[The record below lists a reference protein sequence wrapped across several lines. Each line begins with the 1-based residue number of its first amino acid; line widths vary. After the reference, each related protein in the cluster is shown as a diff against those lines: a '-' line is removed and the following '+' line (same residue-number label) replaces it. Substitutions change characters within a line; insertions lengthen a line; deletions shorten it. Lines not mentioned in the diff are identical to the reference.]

1 MQPVSRGASTYYSEM
16 KNRPPFEQVL
26 TFDDVLLIPKESHV
40 LPREVNLKTRLTN
53 KITMNIPLL
62 SAAMDTVTES
72 DMAVAL
78 AREGGIGII
87 HKNLSVEKQVL
98 MVDRVKRS
106 ESGMIVNPITLS
118 ADKTIWDAK
127 NVMANYHISGLPV
140 LDEGKLIGIITNRD
154 IRFETDDSL
163 SVKDRMT
170 AEKLVTVPQGTT
182 LEEAKEVLQ
191 EHRIEKLLV
200 VDKKGSLAGLITVK
214 DIQKKE
220 DFPNACKDE
229 NGRLRVGAA
238 VGVGVDA
245 LERAQALAEADVD
258 VIVIDTAHGHSV
270 RVLNSVNEIKKA
282 VGIVQVI
289 GGNVATTDGTKALI
303 DAGVD
308 CVKVGIGAGASCTT
322 RVVAGV
328 GIPQLSGV
336 MNCADEAQKYNIPVI
351 ADGGIRYSG
360 DLAKAIAAGAHV
372 VMLGSVLAGM
382 DESPGEF
389 ILYEGRQ
396 YKSYRGM
403 GSLGAM
409 QEGSGDRYFQEGAEA
424 TKLVPEGIEGM
435 VPYRGSVR
443 NTIHQLM
450 GGLRSSMGYCG
461 AKDIPDFHSK
471 AEFIQTTSAGVK
483 ESHPHEVKIMKEA
496 PNYQVSDS

>member
-1 MQPVSRGASTYYSEM
+1 
-16 KNRPPFEQVL
+16 
-26 TFDDVLLIPKESHV
+26 
-40 LPREVNLKTRLTN
+40 
-53 KITMNIPLL
+53 
-62 SAAMDTVTES
+62 
-72 DMAVAL
+72 
-78 AREGGIGII
+78 
-87 HKNLSVEKQVL
+87 
-98 MVDRVKRS
+98 
-106 ESGMIVNPITLS
+106 MIVNPVTLS
-118 ADKTIWDAK
+118 IDKTIRDAK

-140 LDEGKLIGIITNRD
+140 VDKGKLVGIITNRD
-154 IRFETDDSL
+154 IRFETNDDL
-163 SVKDRMT
+163 SIRDRMT
-170 AEKLVTVPQGTT
+170 SEKLVTVPQGTT
-182 LEEAKEVLQ
+182 LDEAKKVLQ

-200 VDKKGSLAGLITVK
+200 VDNKGSLAGLITVK

-220 DFPNACKDE
+220 DFPNACKDK

-238 VGVGVDA
+238 LGISGDA
-245 LERAQALAEADVD
+245 TERALALSDAAVD

-270 RVLNSVNEIKKA
+270 GVLNAVTKIKKS
-282 VGIVQVI
+282 VGDLQVVA
-289 GGNVATTDGTKALI
+289 GNVATANGAKALI

-308 CVKVGIGAGASCTT
+308 CLKVGIGAGASCTT
-322 RVVAGV
+322 RIVAGV
-328 GIPQLSGV
+328 GMPQLSGV
-336 MNCADEAQKYNIPVI
+336 MNCVDEAKKYDIPVI

-360 DLAKAIAAGAHV
+360 DLSKAIAAGAEV
-372 VMLGSVLAGM
+372 VMLGSILAGM

-389 ILYEGRQ
+389 ILFEGRQ

-409 QEGSGDRYFQEGAEA
+409 KEGSGDRYFQEGSEV

-435 VPYRGSVR
+435 VPYRGPVK

-461 AKDIPDFHSK
+461 AKDIRDFHGK
-471 AEFIQTTSAGVK
+471 AEFIQTTAAGVK

>member
-1 MQPVSRGASTYYSEM
+1 MM
-16 KNRPPFEQVL
+16 KNRPPFIQAL
-26 TFDDVLLIPKESHV
+26 TFDDVLLVPQESNV
-40 LPREVNLKTRLTN
+40 LPRDVGLQTRLTN
-53 KITMNIPLL
+53 NITMNIPIL

-72 DMAVAL
+72 DMSVAL

-87 HKNLSVEKQVL
+87 HKNLSIENQVV

-106 ESGMIVNPITLS
+106 ESGMIVNPVTLS
-118 ADKTIWDAK
+118 ADKTIRDAK
-127 NVMANYHISGLPV
+127 DVMANYHISGLPV
-140 LDEGKLIGIITNRD
+140 VEKGKLIGIITNRD
-154 IRFETDDSL
+154 IRFETNDSL
-163 SVKDRMT
+163 SIRDRMT
-170 AEKLVTVPQGTT
+170 VEKLITVPQGTT
-182 LEEAKEVLQ
+182 LDEAKKVLQ

-200 VDKKGSLAGLITVK
+200 VDKKGNLAGLITVK

-229 NGRLRVGAA
+229 NGRLRVGAGI
-238 VGVGVDA
+238 GVNEDA
-245 LERAQALAEADVD
+245 KERAQALADAEVD
-258 VIVIDTAHGHSV
+258 VIVIDTAHGHSAS
-270 RVLNSVNEIKKA
+270 VLKFVKNIKKS
-282 VGIVQVI
+282 VGDTQII
-289 GGNVATTDGTKALI
+289 AGNVATGSGTKALI

-328 GIPQLSGV
+328 GMPQLSGV
-336 MNCADEAQKYNIPVI
+336 MDCVDEANNHNIPVI

-360 DLAKAIAAGAHV
+360 DLAKAIAAGAEV
-372 VMLGSVLAGM
+372 VMMGSVLAGM

-409 QEGSGDRYFQEGAEA
+409 QQGSGDRYFQEGAEA

-461 AKDIPDFHSK
+461 AKNIKDFHRK
-471 AEFIQTTSAGVK
+471 AEFIQTTAAGVK

>member
-1 MQPVSRGASTYYSEM
+1 MM
-16 KNRPPFEQVL
+16 KNRPPFIQAL
-26 TFDDVLLIPKESHV
+26 TFDDVLLVPQESNV
-40 LPREVNLKTRLTN
+40 LPRDVGLQTRLTN
-53 KITMNIPLL
+53 NITMNIPIL

-87 HKNLSVEKQVL
+87 HKNLSIENQVV

-106 ESGMIVNPITLS
+106 ESGMIVNPVTLS
-118 ADKTIWDAK
+118 ADKTIRDAK
-127 NVMANYHISGLPV
+127 DVMANYHISGLPV
-140 LDEGKLIGIITNRD
+140 VEKGKLIGIITNRD
-154 IRFETDDSL
+154 IRFETNDSL
-163 SVKDRMT
+163 SIRDRMT
-170 AEKLVTVPQGTT
+170 VEKLITVPQGTT
-182 LEEAKEVLQ
+182 LDEAKKVLQ

-200 VDKKGSLAGLITVK
+200 VDKKGNLAGLITVK

-229 NGRLRVGAA
+229 NGRLRVGA
-238 VGVGVDA
+238 GIGVDEDA
-245 LERAQALAEADVD
+245 KERAQALADAEVD
-258 VIVIDTAHGHSV
+258 VIVIDTAHGHSAS
-270 RVLNSVNEIKKA
+270 VLKFVKNIKKS
-282 VGIVQVI
+282 VGDTQII
-289 GGNVATTDGTKALI
+289 AGNVATGSGTKALI

-328 GIPQLSGV
+328 GMPQLSGV
-336 MNCADEAQKYNIPVI
+336 MDCVDEANNHNIPVI

-360 DLAKAIAAGAHV
+360 DLAKAIAAGAEV
-372 VMLGSVLAGM
+372 VMMGSVLAGM

-409 QEGSGDRYFQEGAEA
+409 QQGSGDRYFQEGAEA

-461 AKDIPDFHSK
+461 AKNIKDFHRK
-471 AEFIQTTSAGVK
+471 AEFIQTTAAGVK

>member
-1 MQPVSRGASTYYSEM
+1 M
-16 KNRPPFEQVL
+16 KNRPPFDKVL
-26 TFDDVLLIPKESHV
+26 TFDDVLLVPQASDVVPKD
-40 LPREVNLKTRLTN
+40 VNLKTRLTR
-53 KITMNIPLL
+53 KISMNIPLL
-62 SAAMDTVTES
+62 SAAMDTVTENE
-72 DMAVAL
+72 MAVSL
-78 AREGGIGII
+78 ARQGGIGII
-87 HKNLSVEKQVL
+87 HKNLSIDEQAN

-106 ESGMIVNPITLS
+106 ESGMIANPITLS
-118 ADKTIWDAK
+118 SDKSINDAK
-127 NVMANYHISGLPV
+127 KVMENYHISGLPV
-140 LDEGKLIGIITNRD
+140 VEKGKLVGIITNRD
-154 IRFETDDSL
+154 IRFEANGNL

-170 AEKLVTVPQGTT
+170 SKNLVTVSEGTT
-182 LEEAKEVLQ
+182 LEDAKKVLQ
-191 EHRIEKLLV
+191 KHRIEKLLV
-200 VDKKGSLAGLITVK
+200 VNDKGNLAGLITVK

-220 DFPNACKDE
+220 DFPNACKDN

-238 VGVGVDA
+238 IGVNNDSIDRAKA
-245 LERAQALAEADVD
+245 LLDADVD
-258 VIVIDTAHGHSV
+258 VIVIDTAHGHSSGV
-270 RVLNSVNEIKKA
+270 IESVKSIKKA
-282 VGIVQVI
+282 VGDLQII
-289 GGNVATTDGTKALI
+289 AGNVATLEGTKALI

-328 GIPQLSGV
+328 GMPQLSGV
-336 MNCADEAQKYNIPVI
+336 MNCVDEAQKHDIPII

-360 DLAKAIAAGAHV
+360 DLAKAIAAGAES
-372 VMLGSVLAGM
+372 VMLGSIFAGM

-409 QEGSGDRYFQEGAEA
+409 KKGSGDRYFQDNLES

-435 VPYRGSVR
+435 VPYRGSVQM
-443 NTIHQLM
+443 TIHQLM

-461 AKDIPDFHSK
+461 AKNIKTFHDK
-471 AEFIQTTSAGVK
+471 AEFIEITTAGAK
-483 ESHPHEVKIMKEA
+483 ESHPHEVKITKEA

>member
-1 MQPVSRGASTYYSEM
+1 M
-16 KNRPPFEQVL
+16 KNRPPFALAL
-26 TFDDVLLIPKESHV
+26 TFDDVLLVPQKSHV
-40 LPREVNLKTRLTN
+40 LPREVNLQTRLTRT
-53 KITMNIPLL
+53 ISMNIPLL

-72 DMAVAL
+72 EMAVAL

-87 HKNLSVEKQVL
+87 HKNLSIGEQVK

-106 ESGMIVNPITLS
+106 ESGMILDPVTLS
-118 ADKTIWDAK
+118 VDKTIREAK
-127 NVMANYHISGLPV
+127 KAMANYHISGLPV
-140 LDEGKLIGIITNRD
+140 LDDDKLVGIITNRD
-154 IRFETDDSL
+154 IRFETDDNL
-163 SVKDRMT
+163 SVRDRMT
-170 AEKLVTVPQGTT
+170 KENLVTVPMGTT
-182 LEEAKEVLQ
+182 LEEAKKVLQ

-200 VDKKGSLAGLITVK
+200 VDEDDSLAGLITVK

-220 DFPNACKDE
+220 DFPYACKDGG
-229 NGRLRVGAA
+229 GRLRVGAA
-238 VGVGVDA
+238 IGVSHDA
-245 LERAQALAEADVD
+245 DERAQSLALAGVD
-258 VIVIDTAHGHSV
+258 VIVIDTAHGHSAG
-270 RVLNSVNEIKKA
+270 VLNSIKSIKKSL
-282 VGIVQVI
+282 GDVQVI
-289 GGNVATTDGTKALI
+289 AGNVATGDGAKALI

-322 RVVAGV
+322 RIIAGV
-328 GIPQLSGV
+328 GVPQLTAI
-336 MNCADEAQKYNIPVI
+336 MNCVDEAQKHNIPVV
-351 ADGGIRYSG
+351 ADGGLRYSG
-360 DLAKAIAAGAHV
+360 DISKAIAAGAEV
-372 VMLGSVLAGM
+372 VMLGSILAGM
-382 DESPGEF
+382 DESPGES

-461 AKDIPDFHSK
+461 AGDIKDFHDK